1 MTVGLDLPA
10 PRVRARTVLM
20 TTTPQEPTPDLGE
33 EPILEDREEADRL
46 HGQAPRP
53 DPEQDAV
60 LESVVRLSSAGP
72 TTAGAVAD
80 ATCFPLPEVR
90 RILEQLSPD
99 RVTLGGDGADGT
111 PEVSPV

>member
-1 MTVGLDLPA
+1 
-10 PRVRARTVLM
+10 M
-20 TTTPQEPTPDLGE
+20 TTTPQEPAPHHGD
-33 EPILEDREEADRL
+33 EPILQNRDEADRL
-46 HGQAPRP
+46 HGHAPPP
-53 DPEQDAV
+53 DPEQAAV
-60 LESVVRLSSAGP
+60 LESVVRLSSSGP

-99 RVTLGGDGADGT
+99 RVTLGGDAADGT